1 MPIVEIKTKGFQC
14 ERCGH
19 QWVPLDINKEPRV
32 CPKCKSP
39 YWNTKRKRDLKS
51 KVKEDK
57 RIGGKNNGK

>member
-19 QWVPLDINKEPRV
+19 QWIPLDINKEPKV

-39 YWNTKRKRDLKS
+39 YWNVKRKRDLKA
-51 KVKEDK
+51 KAK
-57 RIGGKNNGK
+57 